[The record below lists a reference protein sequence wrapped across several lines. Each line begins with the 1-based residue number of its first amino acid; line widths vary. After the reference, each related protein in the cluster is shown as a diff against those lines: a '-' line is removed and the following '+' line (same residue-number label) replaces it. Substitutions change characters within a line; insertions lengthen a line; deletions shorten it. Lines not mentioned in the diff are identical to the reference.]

1 MEFYLTH
8 SKNPKKKYSVLYIN
22 KDDKLKTIN
31 FGASGY
37 DDYTITNDDKQKKR
51 YQQRHKNDNIDDYT
65 FAGFWAMHL
74 LWHHKT
80 IKQSIKYIEKTYK
93 IKIINLL

>member
-31 FGASGY
+31 FGSSGY
-37 DDYTITNDDKQKKR
+37 DDYIITNNDKQKNR
-51 YQQRHKNDNIDDYT
+51 YKQRHKHDNINDYT
-65 FAGFWAMHL
+65 FAGFWSMHL
-74 LWHHKT
+74 LWNHKT
-80 IKQSIKYIEKTYK
+80 IKQSIKNIERTYK